1 MFGNISNRIAALP
14 LIAKVLLAIAAIIAV
29 GVLVVAS
36 PLVVFVASLVLI
48 VTVIALIFRVLRRR
62 PLRRWGLIALA
73 SFILVV
79 VFSGISNAL
88 YDMGQPDQASSP
100 PESKEE
106 AAPPETTGEDTVE
119 EAATPSETTE
129 AAPIPAESD
138 EEDAREE
145 DESGGGGYD
154 ATVTVTSVVDGD
166 TIRIRP
172 AVDGYDEV
180 RLIGVD
186 TPETRDPDCEVQ
198 PYGPEASAFTTSELQ
213 GEEVDLE
220 FDEERIDRYDRLLAY
235 VYKDEEMFNETLLR
249 EGYAQVAIFP
259 PNDEYEDRFNEAQ
272 AEAQAEERG
281 IWALS
286 SAEQD
291 QLTDRD
297 NGIGGSG
304 CTPKATP
311 PPPPSPSPSPQPS
324 PSPAPSPA
332 PSPSPN
338 PAPSP
343 APTPDVPSAPAQPA
357 PSVGGADCSAGARN
371 VPVPPGSKG
380 DRDGDGVACES

>member
-1 MFGNISNRIAALP
+1 MLSNIFRRIAALP
-14 LIAKVLLAIAAIIAV
+14 LAAKVLLAIAALILL
-29 GVLVVAS
+29 GLSVALS
-36 PLVVFVASLVLI
+36 PLMVVMAVLVLI
-48 VTVIALIFRVLRRR
+48 VALFALVFRVLRRM
-62 PLRRWGLIALA
+62 PLRNWGLVALA
-73 SFILVV
+73 SFILVI
-79 VFSGISNAL
+79 VFAGITNAL
-88 YDMGQPDQASSP
+88 YGGEAPQQASSP
-100 PESKEE
+100 SESAEE
-106 AAPPETTGEDTVE
+106 AET
-119 EAATPSETTE
+119 TPSETTKTTTSPE
-129 AAPIPAESD
+129 TTETTTETASVSTESD
-138 EEDAREE
+138 EDGKGEY
-145 DESGGGGYD
+145 G
-154 ATVTVTSVVDGD
+154 ATVTVTSVVDAD

-186 TPETRDPDCEVQ
+186 APETRDPDCEVQ

-259 PNDEYEDRFNEAQ
+259 PNDEYEDRFNEVQ

-281 IWALS
+281 IMALS
-286 SAEQD
+286 STEQD
-291 QLTDRD
+291 QLTDRG

-311 PPPPSPSPSPQPS
+311 PPSPSPQPS
-324 PSPAPSPA
+324 PNPAPSPA
-332 PSPSPN
+332 PNPSPN

-343 APTPDVPSAPAQPA
+343 APTPDIPSAPAQPA
-357 PSVGGADCSAGARN
+357 PSVGGVDCSTGVHN

-380 DRDGDGVACES
+380 DGDGDGKACER

>member
-1 MFGNISNRIAALP
+1 MLGDIFRRIAALP
-14 LIAKVLLAIAAIIAV
+14 LVVKVLLTVAALIILA
-29 GVLVVAS
+29 LSVALS
-36 PLVVFVASLVLI
+36 PLVVILALLMLI
-48 VTVIALIFRVLRRR
+48 VAIVALIFRILRRR
-62 PLRRWGLIALA
+62 PLRSWGLIALA
-73 SFILVV
+73 SLILVI
-79 VFSGISNAL
+79 VFSGITNAL
-88 YDMGQPDQASSP
+88 YGGEAPQQASSP
-100 PESKEE
+100 PESAEE
-106 AAPPETTGEDTVE
+106 AEP
-119 EAATPSETTE
+119 TPSETTE
-129 AAPIPAESD
+129 TTTSPETTAETTTEAASVSAESD
-138 EEDAREE
+138 EEDEN
-145 DESGGGGYD
+145 SGGEYD
-154 ATVTVTSVVDGD
+154 ATVTVTSIVDAD

-186 TPETRDPDCEVQ
+186 APETRDPDCEVQ

-235 VYKDEEMFNETLLR
+235 VYKEEEMFNETLLQ

-291 QLTDRD
+291 QLTDRG

-311 PPPPSPSPSPQPS
+311 PPSPSPSPSPQPS
-324 PSPAPSPA
+324 PSPAP
-332 PSPSPN
+332 N
-338 PAPSP
+338 PAPNP

-357 PSVGGADCSAGARN
+357 ASGGGVDCSTGVRN

-380 DRDGDGVACES
+380 DGDGDGKACER